1 MAVLEAA
8 SQIEQLRRDL
18 WHISP
23 PYLLRKYDALPE
35 DFEELAEEDLRC
47 EYLDGVLIVHS
58 PATFDHENR
67 VAFLTM
73 LLGLFVRRRDLGTV
87 LTSNAVMQLG
97 HRRFCPDVSFLHSR
111 NASRVRG
118 GRVMGP
124 MDLTVEVLSNSTRD
138 YDLGEK
144 RRAYREGRVPE
155 IWWLDP
161 DRRQAHFD
169 FLEQD
174 SYSEV
179 TLATGRM
186 SSRVL
191 EGLAFEVDWLWT
203 DPLPNPLNCL
213 GSDSP

>member
-1 MAVLEAA
+1 MGAIELDSHIEA
-8 SQIEQLRRDL
+8 LRRDL
-18 WHISP
+18 QHLAP
-23 PYLLRKYDALPE
+23 PYLLRKYDASPE
-35 DFEELAEEDLRC
+35 DFETLAEEDLRC
-47 EYLDGVLIVHS
+47 EYLDGVLVVHS

-73 LLGLFVRRRDLGTV
+73 LVGIFVRRRELGTV

-97 HRRFCPDVSFLHSR
+97 HRRFCPDVSFLKVQ

-118 GRVMGP
+118 GRVVGP

-144 RRAYREGRVPE
+144 RLAYREGRVPE
-155 IWWLDP
+155 IWMFDP
-161 DRRQAHFD
+161 ELRQAYFD
-169 FLEQD
+169 FLEENA
-174 SYSEV
+174 YATT

-186 SSRVL
+186 TSRVL
-191 EGLAFEVDWLWT
+191 EGLAFDVDWLWT

-213 GSDSP
+213 GF